1 MRTIDACLRFFQDE
15 RPRKKVSVT
24 PPPSL
29 VVVALRTP
37 SLKLKDQPLMA
48 HPLGKRQS
56 SRRRSDLGGALF
68 PPGSLFSTR
77 RWAVLF
83 MAPVAAVPFL
93 IVVLRCPAFILYI
106 FSSPTTTRRRPS
118 GASYCSPD
126 TSAPRGYHSHTRRH
140 FIYRVPQNVFQPYD
154 NYYPIGTPRP
164 S

>member
-15 RPRKKVSVT
+15 RPRKKGSVT
-24 PPPSL
+24 PPPFR

-37 SLKLKDQPLMA
+37 SLELKDQPLMA

-56 SRRRSDLGGALF
+56 SRRRSDLGGA
-68 PPGSLFSTR
+68 FSPR
-77 RWAVLF
+77 F
-83 MAPVAAVPFL
+83 FIFHAAVGCIIYGAGRRRSVPNCGFK
-93 IVVLRCPAFILYI
+93 VPRFYPI
-106 FSSPTTTRRRPS
+106 FTSPPTTRRRPS
-118 GASYCSPD
+118 GASYRSPD